1 MRHRVHI
8 SYSKDEAHAK
18 YHLELALLPSIFNIQ
33 IFIIYL
39 INLLTYNI
47 ILAMLTFTKLIL
59 KFIVST
65 NTKI

>member
-33 IFIIYL
+33 IFFVKNVNEIESLRIIKK
-39 INLLTYNI
+39 NSVVQ
-47 ILAMLTFTKLIL
+47 K
-59 KFIVST
+59 
-65 NTKI
+65 